1 MKDIVCI
8 LLVVLLKK
16 GLVCNMIL
24 QRLIGS
30 VVLLG
35 VLIGVITPIFTG
47 CTAASNATAE
57 NPATAVTPSAPAVDV
72 VDSKTKT
79 AAYPLLAGSD
89 MMTVIAPEAVLDIL
103 PQTAKKPLILD
114 FTSEYCSECR
124 ALAPVLAAAEKR
136 YAAKLTFMPIDV
148 QKMMDAKD
156 DTLQGKRL
164 LLAMRPL
171 YTPTLVAIAPGG
183 IIVGV
188 ETGFKTSTQLDALF
202 NKVLPQGESAAS
214 DQQTIRTQKKSCDNL
229 LSKGPVIPK
238 YRSLL
243 RDPDIYSGKDY
254 LLKGKVIQVMEN
266 GVMLNTKKNEYIG
279 YSDEPIF
286 VETSECKNCKF
297 VEDDIVKIAATAN
310 RTFSYETVLKA
321 EKTVP
326 SFQAI
331 CGEVLN

>member
-1 MKDIVCI
+1 LYFIGSAI
-8 LLVVLLKK
+8 EK

-79 AAYPLLAGSD
+79 AAYPLLSGSD

-188 ETGFKTSTQLDALF
+188 ETGFKTSTQLDTLF
-202 NKVLPQGESAAS
+202 NKVLPPAMG
-214 DQQTIRTQKKSCDNL
+214 R
-229 LSKGPVIPK
+229 
-238 YRSLL
+238 
-243 RDPDIYSGKDY
+243 
-254 LLKGKVIQVMEN
+254 
-266 GVMLNTKKNEYIG
+266 
-279 YSDEPIF
+279 
-286 VETSECKNCKF
+286 
-297 VEDDIVKIAATAN
+297 
-310 RTFSYETVLKA
+310 
-321 EKTVP
+321 
-326 SFQAI
+326 
-331 CGEVLN
+331 